1 MIDWSALR
9 ARPYEIYARMQQE
22 PPASL
27 APGMH
32 VLTRYDDVIAALRNA
47 RLSHWSD
54 GAGGSFDTVIQR
66 WVALMDPRRAPAL
79 RRRVVQALTPKAL
92 ESKEQALEVFAENA
106 IEQRARPESL
116 DVVAELARPF
126 AQRVVA
132 ELFGVPERARPR
144 FFELLETVRTSL
156 VELLGSEPASDPRIA
171 ALDQALSEL
180 VADPA
185 ATGIPQAV
193 RLARADGDRISSRDL
208 GAFAAIFLYAAYDNM
223 LGFLGLAVHSLAG
236 SPERWAEL
244 SVAGEIDDAAIDELV
259 RYDGPVQFVQLV
271 VETPLELAG
280 LALNRG
286 DRVLVGLA
294 AANQDPAVFTAP
306 RRLDLQRAPNPH
318 LGFGVGAMRCIGAH
332 LARLEARVL
341 LRVLLRR
348 VAVPKILEAPIQ
360 RQGPVVLRGFERLI
374 ISIEGGRIA
383 T

>member
-9 ARPYEIYARMQQE
+9 AQPYELYARMQQA

-27 APGMH
+27 SPDMH
-32 VLTRYDDVIAALRNA
+32 VLTRYDDVIAALRDA

-54 GAGGSFDTVIQR
+54 GAGGAFDSVIQR

-79 RRRVVQALTPKAL
+79 RRRVVEALTPKAL
-92 ESKEQALEVFAENA
+92 ESKEQALEAFAESV
-106 IEQRARPESL
+106 IEQRARRESL

-132 ELFGVPERARPR
+132 ELFGVPQSAQPQ
-144 FFELLETVRTSL
+144 FFNLLETVRTSL
-156 VELLGSEPASDPRIA
+156 VELLGSDPAGDPRIA
-171 ALDQALSEL
+171 ALDEALSEL

-185 ATGIPQAV
+185 ATGIPQAI
-193 RLARADGDRISSRDL
+193 RLAQADGDRISSRDL

-236 SPERWAEL
+236 SPDQWAGL
-244 SVAGEIDDAAIDELV
+244 SDAGTIDDAAIDELV

-271 VETPLELAG
+271 AEAPLELSG
-280 LALNRG
+280 LAVNRG
-286 DRVLVGLA
+286 DRILAGLA
-294 AANQDPAVFTAP
+294 AANQDPAVFAAP
-306 RRLDLQRAPNPH
+306 RRMNLQRAPNPH

-332 LARLEARVL
+332 LARLEARVV
-341 LRVLLRR
+341 LRALLRR
-348 VAVPKILEAPIQ
+348 VAVPKILEAPIHC
-360 RQGPVVLRGFERLI
+360 QGPVVLRGFERLV

>member
-9 ARPYEIYARMQQE
+9 ARPYEIYAHMQQA

-32 VLTRYDDVIAALRNA
+32 VLTRYEDVIAALRDA

-79 RRRVVQALTPKAL
+79 RRRVVEALTPKAL

-106 IEQRARPESL
+106 IERRARPESL
-116 DVVAELARPF
+116 DVVAELARPL

-132 ELFGVPERARPR
+132 ELFGVPERAWPR

-156 VELLGSEPASDPRIA
+156 VELLGSDPVIDPRIA
-171 ALDQALSEL
+171 ALDEALSEW

-185 ATGIPQAV
+185 AAGIPQAI
-193 RLARADGDRISSRDL
+193 RLAQADGDRISSRDL

-244 SVAGEIDDAAIDELV
+244 GDAPEIDDAAIDELV

-271 VETPLELAG
+271 AEAPLELAG

-294 AANQDPAVFTAP
+294 AANQDPAVFAEP
-306 RRLDLQRAPNPH
+306 RQIDLQRAPNPH
-318 LGFGVGAMRCIGAH
+318 LGFGIGAMRCIGAH
-332 LARLEARVL
+332 LARLEARVV

-360 RQGPVVLRGFERLI
+360 CQGPVVLRGFERLV
-374 ISIEGGRIA
+374 ISI
-383 T
+383 